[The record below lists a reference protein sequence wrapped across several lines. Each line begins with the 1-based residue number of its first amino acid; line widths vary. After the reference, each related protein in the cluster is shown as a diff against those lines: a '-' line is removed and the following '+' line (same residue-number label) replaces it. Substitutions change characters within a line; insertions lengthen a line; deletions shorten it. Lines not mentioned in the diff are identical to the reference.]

1 MRKISGIIVVIAG
14 ALGVLA
20 AGTRLFPDLGSWR
33 YLLGAILD
41 SIPWLSPLRLFFDPL
56 DWMGLLFSH
65 VAGVLGAFALLE
77 QEVRGRI
84 LGLLIMVCAVAGAFL
99 CRSVWVLIFMA
110 IIFIG
115 SIPISYSRSA

>member
-41 SIPWLSPLRLFFDPL
+41 SIPWMYPWRIFFDPL

-65 VAGVLGAFALLE
+65 IVGVLGAFALLE
-77 QEVRGRI
+77 KDVGGRI
-84 LGLLIMVCAVAGAFL
+84 LGLLIMVCAVFGVFL
-99 CRSVWVLIFMA
+99 CRSIWVLIFLA
-110 IIFIG
+110 IAFAG
-115 SIPISYSRSA
+115 SIPISYSRAS